1 METDHVT
8 GQLFGACCTDH
19 IRSVCGLGHR
29 LGVAVTGHLKPAL
42 IAIANA
48 VEKMTLPIDPN
59 FEKATNTDS
68 KLIIQNTPSIYA
80 ATLHNEP

>member
-1 METDHVT
+1 MFNASGSKNFKDMTM
-8 GQLFGACCTDH
+8 A
-19 IRSVCGLGHR
+19 GLKEYLR
-29 LGVAVTGHLKPAL
+29 ERGVAVTGHLKPAL

-48 VEKMTLPIDPN
+48 VEKMMLPIDPN